1 MITDA
6 GLARVLALINQDL
19 EYFGLGSGLPPD
31 VSSESLDQEVIRK
44 AAATTVDGETLI
56 KEVYLDETEGNGIH
70 LTSAGIFGDGA
81 SSALGTGKLFAGS
94 EIDVSKDQYES
105 ITVSIEITVEAR

>member
-6 GLARVLALINQDL
+6 GLARVLALINQEL
-19 EYFGLGSGLPPD
+19 EFFGLGSGLPPD
-31 VSSESLDQEVIRK
+31 VNSESLDQEVIRK
-44 AAATTVDGETLI
+44 AAATTIDGETLI

-81 SSALGTGKLFAGS
+81 TSTPGTGKLFAGS
-94 EIDVSKDQYES
+94 EIDVDKDKYES
-105 ITVSIEITVEAR
+105 ITVSIEITVEAG